1 MPFIKVELG
10 DQMSQPMVVKEIY
23 DDFLKCEMNCY
34 DSSAA
39 DGKGTK
45 VVDVSRPDSLRRR
58 EYDFGGCLGINCDGQ
73 SVKVAIDFEAI
84 ENRDWEYVSSNTK
97 QARKDLMLGDLEI
110 KKDGVV
116 CIMPPYE
123 TGNTIYVTKNVGESI
138 CQPCFD
144 REAMMENTTV
154 EIFIDE
160 NRDGRSWEVSGGG
173 ISGYEPKCI
182 TFCEDG
188 VEVTGQILFKTG
200 CPDTPEGQGEV
211 PGDPGNIII
220 NGGGATGP
228 EGGAT
233 GPGGA
238 TGGETGPTVD
248 ELLISINVDFAC
260 ADCFSMN
267 PIKGPTNSWT
277 TTDQYELFL
286 QSMQFANFGRSDL
299 PDTLVTLQIPAG
311 ATRVTNTNN
320 GVTIVRPAVGQNI
333 VALGGN
339 TFAVGTSTYP
349 CASTHPDWPGFSND
363 FLCGSYAIGIQGD
376 GTATGVVTSHDWLA
390 PHSACEN

>member
-10 DQMSQPMVVKEIY
+10 DQMSQPMVIKEVY

-45 VVDVSRPDSLRRR
+45 IVDVSRPDSLRRD
-58 EYDFGGCLGINCDGQ
+58 EYEFCGARTCDGQ
-73 SVKVAIDFEAI
+73 SIRYNPDFEAI
-84 ENRDWEYVSSNTK
+84 ENRDWQYVSPNTK
-97 QARKDLMLGDLEI
+97 QARKDVMLADVEV
-110 KKDGVV
+110 KKDGIVY
-116 CIMPPYE
+116 IMPPYE
-123 TGNTIYVTKNVGESI
+123 EGNTIYVTKNVGESI

-160 NRDGRSWEVSGGG
+160 NRDGRSWEISGGG

-211 PGDPGNIII
+211 PGDPGNII
-220 NGGGATGP
+220 NVGGATGP

-233 GPGGA
+233 GPEGE

-248 ELLISINVDFAC
+248 ELLISVNKDFAC
-260 ADCFSMN
+260 NDCFSFN
-267 PIKGPTNSWT
+267 PIQGPTQGWT
-277 TTDQYELFL
+277 TIDQ
-286 QSMQFANFGRSDL
+286 NDL
-299 PDTLVTLQIPAG
+299 AAQAQDGSLGQTLITLQIPAG

-339 TFAVGTSTYP
+339 TFEPTPVGIVYP
-349 CASTHPDWPGFSND
+349 CSNLGTDHD

-376 GTATGVVTSHDWLA
+376 GTATGVVTSHNWLA
-390 PHSACEN
+390 PHSSCTIPFL

>member
-10 DQMSQPMVVKEIY
+10 DQMSQPMVIKEVY

-45 VVDVSRPDSLRRR
+45 IVDVSRPDSLRRR
-58 EYDFGGCLGINCDGQ
+58 EYDIGGCMGIDCDGQ
-73 SVKVAIDFEAI
+73 SIKYRIAPDVVDP
-84 ENRDWEYVSSNTK
+84 DWTYVSPNTK
-97 QARKDLMLGDLEI
+97 QALKDVMLADVEV
-110 KKDGVV
+110 KKDGIVY
-116 CIMPPYE
+116 IMPPYE
-123 TGNTIYVTKNVGESI
+123 EGNTIYVTKNVGESI

-144 REAMMENTTV
+144 REEMMENTTV

-160 NRDGRSWEVSGGG
+160 NRDGRSWEISGGG

-233 GPGGA
+233 GPEGA

-248 ELLISINVDFAC
+248 ELFISVNKDFAC
-260 ADCFSMN
+260 NDCFSFN
-267 PIKGPTNSWT
+267 PIQGPTQGWT
-277 TTDQYELFL
+277 TIDQ
-286 QSMQFANFGRSDL
+286 NDL
-299 PDTLVTLQIPAG
+299 AAQAQDGSLGQTLISLQIPAG

-339 TFAVGTSTYP
+339 TFEPTPVGIVYP
-349 CASTHPDWPGFSND
+349 CSNLGTDQD

-376 GTATGVVTSHDWLA
+376 GTATGVVTSHNWLA
-390 PHSACEN
+390 PHSSCTT

>member
-10 DQMSQPMVVKEIY
+10 DQMSQPMVIKEVY

-45 VVDVSRPDSLRRR
+45 IVDVSRPDSLRRD
-58 EYDFGGCLGINCDGQ
+58 EYEFCGARTCDGQ
-73 SVKVAIDFEAI
+73 SIRYNPDFEAI
-84 ENRDWEYVSSNTK
+84 ENRDWQYVSPNTK
-97 QARKDLMLGDLEI
+97 QARKDVMLADVEV
-110 KKDGVV
+110 KKDGIVY
-116 CIMPPYE
+116 IMPPYE
-123 TGNTIYVTKNVGESI
+123 EGNTIYVTKNVGESI

-160 NRDGRSWEVSGGG
+160 NRDGRSWEISGGG

-211 PGDPGNIII
+211 PGDPGNII
-220 NGGGATGP
+220 NVGGATGP

-233 GPGGA
+233 GPEGE

-248 ELLISINVDFAC
+248 ELLISVNKDFAC
-260 ADCFSMN
+260 NDCFSFN
-267 PIKGPTNSWT
+267 PIQGPTQGWT
-277 TTDQYELFL
+277 TIDQ
-286 QSMQFANFGRSDL
+286 NDL
-299 PDTLVTLQIPAG
+299 AAQAQDGSLGQTLITLQIPAG

-339 TFAVGTSTYP
+339 TFEPTPVGIVYP
-349 CASTHPDWPGFSND
+349 CSNLGTDHD

-376 GTATGVVTSHDWLA
+376 GTATGVVTSHNWLA
-390 PHSACEN
+390 PHSSCTI

>member
-1 MPFIKVELG
+1 MPFIKVQLG
-10 DQMSQPMVVKEIY
+10 DQMSQPMVIKEIY

-45 VVDVSRPDSLRRR
+45 IVDVSRPDTLRRR
-58 EYDFGGCLGINCDGQ
+58 EYDFGGCLTINCDGQ
-73 SVKVAIDFEAI
+73 SVRPTPDFEAI
-84 ENRDWEYVSSNTK
+84 RNRDWEYISSNTK

-144 REAMMENTTV
+144 REELMENTTV

-160 NRDGRSWEVSGGG
+160 NRDGRSWEISGGG

-188 VEVTGQILFKTG
+188 VEITGQILFKTG

-211 PGDPGNIII
+211 PGDPGNIID
-220 NGGGATGP
+220 GGGAPQSGEGGATGP
-228 EGGAT
+228 EGE
-233 GPGGA
+233 

-248 ELLISINVDFAC
+248 ELLISINEDFAC
-260 ADCFSMN
+260 ADCLSFN
-267 PIKGPTNSWT
+267 PIKGPTNSWST
-277 TTDQYELFL
+277 VDQD
-286 QSMQFANFGRSDL
+286 DL
-299 PDTLVTLQIPAG
+299 AKQAAGDALYTPLAQTLVSLEIPAG
-311 ATRVTNTNN
+311 ATRITNANN

-349 CASTHPDWPGFSND
+349 CSNLGTSQD

-376 GTATGVVTSHDWLA
+376 GTATGVVTSHNWLA
-390 PHSACEN
+390 PHSSCTT

>member
-1 MPFIKVELG
+1 MPFIKVQLG
-10 DQMSQPMVVKEIY
+10 DQMSQPMVIKSIY

-34 DSSAA
+34 DNSAA

-45 VVDVSRPDSLRRR
+45 IVDVSRPDSLRRR
-58 EYDFGGCLGINCDGQ
+58 EYDFGGCLAVNCDGEAI
-73 SVKVAIDFEAI
+73 KARIDFEAI
-84 ENRDWEYVSSNTK
+84 KNRDWQYVSSNTK

-144 REAMMENTTV
+144 RDEMMENTTV

-200 CPDTPEGQGEV
+200 CPDTPEGQGIV
-211 PGDPGNIII
+211 PGDPGNVI
-220 NGGGATGP
+220 NGGGPKGP

-238 TGGETGPTVD
+238 TGGETGPTVN
-248 ELLISINVDFAC
+248 ELLISINDDFAC
-260 ADCFSMN
+260 ADCYSFN
-267 PIKGPTNSWT
+267 PIKGPANDWPTI
-277 TTDQYELFL
+277 DQD
-286 QSMQFANFGRSDL
+286 DL
-299 PDTLVTLQIPAG
+299 ARQAQDGSLGGTLIHLEIPAG

-339 TFAVGTSTYP
+339 TFSLDELGQPSTSVYP
-349 CASTHPDWPGFSND
+349 CSNLGTDQD
-363 FLCGSYAIGIQGD
+363 FLCGSYAIGIKGD
-376 GTATGVVTSHDWLA
+376 GTATGVVTSHNWLA
-390 PHSACEN
+390 PHSSCTT